1 VTLGTL
7 PATVI
12 SRAVVTGFAVGVPG
26 VVKDHAHP
34 YTRVVAL
41 GALPRP
47 VAGRGI
53 MAVGAGVVGFMCV
66 RRGPRRSIV
75 AQQTVARIVVRGSG
89 VTGCAGCVAGVVEVH
104 QCPIGS
110 TVASVAISR
119 IVSAW
124 GSMALAASGNPRVVE
139 GDR

>member
-1 VTLGTL
+1 VTLGAL

-12 SRAVVTGFAVGVPG
+12 SGAVVAGLAVCVPG
-26 VVKDHAHP
+26 VVKDHTHP

-66 RRGPRRSIV
+66 RRGPRRSVV
-75 AQQTVARIVVRGSG
+75 AKHTVTRVMVCRSR
-89 VTGCAGCVAGVVEVH
+89 VTCCAGGITGVVEVH
-104 QCPIGS
+104 
-110 TVASVAISR
+110 
-119 IVSAW
+119 
-124 GSMALAASGNPRVVE
+124 L
-139 GDR
+139 